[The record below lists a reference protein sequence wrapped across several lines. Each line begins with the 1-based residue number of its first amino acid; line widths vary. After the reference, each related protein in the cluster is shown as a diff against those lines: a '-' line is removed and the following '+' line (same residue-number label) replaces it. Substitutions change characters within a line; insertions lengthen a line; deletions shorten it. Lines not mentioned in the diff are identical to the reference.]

1 MNEVD
6 AIKVNK
12 GNRAFMTFD
21 AISNLKIKGLVTDVD
36 LVGTISQ
43 GVVTYNIKITFEDK
57 DERIRPGMSVDAS
70 IVTEEKPDILIVPSS
85 AIKSQGKKYYVE
97 VFDTEQDSISTK
109 SSPQKVFVD
118 IGDSDDVNTEIISGV
133 SAGRKIVMRTISSTN
148 TSTSTTAPSIF
159 GNIGGNQRSLQR
171 NLQGGNRTAG
181 TNTK

>member
-1 MNEVD
+1 
-6 AIKVNK
+6 
-12 GNRAFMTFD
+12 
-21 AISNLKIKGLVTDVD
+21 
-36 LVGTISQ
+36 
-43 GVVTYNIKITFEDK
+43 
-57 DERIRPGMSVDAS
+57 MSVDAS